1 MPAEYRTGYKGA
13 MDLPVRKAFFQD
25 KRQNA
30 IETTVFLLV
39 SPASCPEAAT
49 MGPPEKQAD

>member
-13 MDLPVRKAFFQD
+13 MELPVRKAFFQD

-30 IETTVFLLV
+30 IETTVFL